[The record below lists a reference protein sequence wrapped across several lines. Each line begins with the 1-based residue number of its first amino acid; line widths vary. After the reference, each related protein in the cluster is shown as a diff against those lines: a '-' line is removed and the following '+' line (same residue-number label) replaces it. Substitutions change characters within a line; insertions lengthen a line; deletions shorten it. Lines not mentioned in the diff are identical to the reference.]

1 MMGDHDDYQSEPIR
15 GLPERPPAGEHILW
29 QGSPSWWQLCKE
41 VFHIRLVGAYLLGLM
56 AWRAH
61 TRMLSG
67 GDFHVAAASILA
79 LLPFAAIG
87 VGLLVLM
94 AYLYS
99 RSTVYTIT
107 TRRIVIRTGIAI
119 TLAVNLPFKQIGSA
133 NLRLSGGGHGNIVLT
148 TLGDERIAYAT
159 LWPSV
164 RPMRVN
170 EPEPMLRG
178 IEDAEGVATLLAKAV
193 REALP
198 GATITAEPAN
208 TRRSERQGAS
218 LGMPASMGLSS

>member
-87 VGLLVLM
+87 VGLL
-94 AYLYS
+94 
-99 RSTVYTIT
+99 
-107 TRRIVIRTGIAI
+107 AI
-119 TLAVNLPFKQIGSA
+119 G
-133 NLRLSGGGHGNIVLT
+133 LT
-148 TLGDERIAYAT
+148 PWMVAA
-159 LWPSV
+159 
-164 RPMRVN
+164 
-170 EPEPMLRG
+170 
-178 IEDAEGVATLLAKAV
+178 AGVAAAV
-193 REALP
+193 GINKFEL
-198 GATITAEPAN
+198 E
-208 TRRSERQGAS
+208 
-218 LGMPASMGLSS
+218 